1 MSVASEESKPAS
13 AFPVEG
19 VPFVFD
25 HPLFKGA
32 RPVTEDSPKG
42 TVRSRWHEPH
52 EPHFRWWAKRCL
64 EQGWS
69 IFPQN
74 RDGGRRPARV
84 AGQSVRPS
92 QYRDKL
98 PSAAEIE
105 FWSWK
110 AGLSNVA
117 VQFCPASG
125 HSFAIDIDVEGEPNT
140 TRIIRLALEIL
151 GETPF
156 HRWGRRPALIYRR
169 DPDHLLRSASYR
181 FEDDGRPSSDQIE
194 ILSDG
199 KALTCFGEHYKT
211 GQYFT
216 WPVKHIAEAGPEA
229 APLVT
234 ADQLR
239 QFLHAVDQWRPL
251 ARYRTG
257 VASHF
262 TSEAVAF
269 DGEVITPPRRLE
281 IGVWEKDGLGKKLV
295 DGRQEFL
302 FRRAFAYVRLNA
314 DTVRSEDGSKA
325 VFARYLDEALRSLA
339 RTGRWH
345 SDEAI
350 RREADSIFRR
360 TRDNLLADRIRPAI
374 VAVQENGTRIISPT
388 SGMLAIDGDL
398 GEAKG
403 WLPEPGSKHRRTS
416 PRKILR
422 KIDADHMPDRDR
434 AEKLRLLDTSA
445 RIAVGERVADEVRDA
460 IETFLTKLW
469 DSADQIA
476 ALLEEGKALP
486 DALHEVGA
494 LVAPTGAGKTS
505 TLIRRFVAMRQQRG
519 PLPFALGVFL
529 PGHANAEEAKTVA
542 IAAGAD
548 DAWAEAIDAA
558 RDITV
563 LQYKG
568 KVAAGCLLGDR
579 MAKLQAAN
587 ISIDGM
593 CVSQTVDPVTE
604 EKREEVC
611 VHRDV
616 CPVWTQLE
624 LARTADL
631 ILMPHAYLTAPLP
644 KPVSERIGAI
654 VIDER
659 FWPEIARTAFLPIE
673 ALRMARKLPFLL
685 KTDRRNGMSAMDY
698 VINRDRAADL
708 AIKALLAGECPARA
722 LGSYLYKS
730 SLSKKSINGLELVQA
745 AKTICGRAKFSALA
759 VRPNMSAAEVDALLA
774 RPEADY
780 LMIEWRFWS
789 IVEDAILAY
798 RSGKKRDEGRE
809 RRIKLL
815 QAEGQEPQIR
825 ISWRGKFMLANRPT
839 FLLDASADERILRK
853 LYGSRSVRVHRVD
866 APLHLRTVV
875 IAESFSDQSLLP
887 QADANKTSDDRER
900 AAIRLSKVRHLISH
914 LCGLYPTER
923 VLMGSTLPV
932 EKAMKA
938 AWGSPPN
945 ADFGHFGAF
954 RGLDAYKHHAVAL
967 SVGRMELPIDVL
979 DGLAAAFSY
988 DDETEEADWNADG
1001 TGWVG
1006 NQRLRAPKGERRLQR
1021 RDGAFVTIEDAV
1033 FPDGYPWHRTIQ
1045 AQWREEEL
1053 RQFAGRLRPV
1063 YRTGEAPLWIVCA
1076 TCVPS
1081 DIVVDD
1087 VLTLD
1092 QVVKG
1097 AGLAELARRMGGVL
1111 DERGAALHP
1120 EVIGGET
1127 MISEAI
1133 AGMNP
1138 RVAQGY
1144 ATVRIWVDG
1153 ETEGRLVR
1161 VAAWAPDMWQALY
1174 DAQRRLGREFDRY
1187 EVIDAC
1193 AVTNALA
1200 VIPVPSKLDRAMSR
1214 LPNAATATREE
1225 FLQERADAETILRE
1239 RVKEAVQ
1246 AKPPTKPGGWSA
1258 VSIDGSGSRLP
1269 LDVLMILTTFPPAE
1283 EPKPPPDVLAA

>member
-1 MSVASEESKPAS
+1 MSVASEESKPVS
-13 AFPVEG
+13 VFPVEG
-19 VPFVFD
+19 LPYAFT

-32 RPVTEDSPKG
+32 RLVTEGTSSE
-42 TVRSRWHEPH
+42 TVRSRWHELH
-52 EPHFRWWAKRCL
+52 EPHFRWWAQRCL

-69 IFPQN
+69 VFPQT
-74 RDGGRRPARV
+74 RDGKRRPALV
-84 AGQSVRPS
+84 AGHSVRPS

-98 PSAAEIE
+98 PSAAEIA
-105 FWSWK
+105 FWSSK

-125 HSFAIDIDVEGEPNT
+125 HTFAIDIDVEGEQNT
-140 TRIIRLALEIL
+140 TPIIRLALEIL

-169 DPDHLLRSASYR
+169 EPEHALRSASYR
-181 FEDDGRPSSDQIE
+181 FEDNGNPSADQIE

-216 WPVKHIAEAGPEA
+216 WPVKHIAEAGPQA

-234 ADQLR
+234 AEQLR
-239 QFLHAVDQWRPL
+239 QFLDAVDQRRPL
-251 ARYRTG
+251 AGYRTRT
-257 VASHF
+257 VSHF
-262 TSEAVAF
+262 TSEAVEF

-281 IGVWEKDGLGKKLV
+281 IGVWERDGLGKKLV

-314 DTVRSEDGSKA
+314 DAVRSEGGSRA
-325 VFARYLDEALRSLA
+325 VFARYLDEALRSMA
-339 RTGRWH
+339 RSGRWH

-360 TRDNLLADRIRPAI
+360 TRDNLLADRIRPAV
-374 VAVQENGTRIISPT
+374 VAVQEDGTRIVSPT
-388 SGMLAIDGDL
+388 GVVLAIDGDL
-398 GEAKG
+398 GEARG
-403 WLPEPGSKHRRTS
+403 WLPEPGATHRRTS

-422 KIDADHMPDRDR
+422 KTDADHLPDGDR
-434 AEKLRLLDTSA
+434 AQKLRLLDTTA
-445 RIAVGERVADEVRDA
+445 RIAVGERVAHEVRDA
-460 IETFLTKLW
+460 IESFLTKLW
-469 DSADQIA
+469 DCADQIA
-476 ALLEEGKALP
+476 AMLDGGKGLPEALR
-486 DALHEVGA
+486 EVGA

-505 TLIRRFVAMRQQRG
+505 TLIRRFVAMRQHRG
-519 PLPFALGVFL
+519 PLPFALGIFL

-542 IAAGAD
+542 MGAGAE
-548 DAWAEAIDAA
+548 DAWVEALDAA

-579 MAKLQAAN
+579 MAKLQAAD
-587 ISIDGM
+587 ISISGM
-593 CVSQTVDPVTE
+593 CVSQIIDPVTK

-616 CPVWTQLE
+616 CPVWRQLE
-624 LARTADL
+624 LAKTADL
-631 ILMPHAYLTAPLP
+631 ILMPHAYLTARLP

-659 FWPEIARTAFLPIE
+659 FWPEIVRTTVMPID
-673 ALRMARKLPFLL
+673 ALRMARKLPSLTQ
-685 KTDRRNGMSAMDY
+685 TDRRDGMSAMDY
-698 VINRDRAADL
+698 VINRERAADL
-708 AIKALLAGECPARA
+708 AIKALLAGECPAKA
-722 LGSYLYKS
+722 LASYVYKS
-730 SLSKKSINGLELVQA
+730 SLSKKTINGLELAQS
-745 AKTICGRAKFSALA
+745 AKTICGRAKATALA
-759 VRPNMSAAEVDALLA
+759 VRPNMSAADVDALLA
-774 RPEADY
+774 RPEANY
-780 LMIEWRFWS
+780 LLIEWRFWS
-789 IVEDAILAY
+789 IVEEAILAW
-798 RSGKKRDEGRE
+798 RSGRKRDGGGES
-809 RRIKLL
+809 RIKLL
-815 QAEGQEPQIR
+815 QPEGQEPQIR
-825 ISWRGKFMLANRPT
+825 ISWRDRFPLSSRPT
-839 FLLDASADERILRK
+839 FLLDASADERILCK
-853 LYGSRSVRVHRVD
+853 LYGKRPVRIYRVD

-887 QADANKTSDDRER
+887 QADTNRTPDDRER
-900 AAIRLSKVRHLISH
+900 AAIRLSKIRHLISH
-914 LCGLYPTER
+914 LCGLYPAER
-923 VLMGSTLPV
+923 VLIGSTLPV
-932 EKAMKA
+932 EKAMKT

-988 DDETEEADWNADG
+988 DDEVTEPDWNANG

-1033 FPDGYPWHRTIQ
+1033 FPDDYPWHRAVQ

-1111 DERGAALHP
+1111 DEKAAALHP

-1127 MISEAI
+1127 MIVEAI

-1138 RVAQGY
+1138 RFAQGY

-1161 VAAWAPDMWQALY
+1161 VAAWVPDLWQALY
-1174 DAQRRLGREFDRY
+1174 DAQRRLGRELDRY
-1187 EVIDAC
+1187 EVVDAC
-1193 AVTNALA
+1193 AITNALA
-1200 VIPVPSKLDRAMSR
+1200 VIPEPSKLDRAMSR
-1214 LPNAATATREE
+1214 LPNAASATREE
-1225 FLQERADAETILRE
+1225 LLQERADAEAILRE
-1239 RVKEAVQ
+1239 RVMEAVQ
-1246 AKPPTKPGGWSA
+1246 AKLPSDPSSWLA
-1258 VSIDGSGSRLP
+1258 VPVEGSGNRQP
-1269 LDVLMILTTFPPAE
+1269 LDVLMILTAFPPAE
-1283 EPKPPPDVLAA
+1283 EPKPPPDVMAA